1 MEQVTRARK
10 CVKIKKKEVLMLYKN
25 VTLLKQMQ
33 FVDHNKSKVTRG
45 TLGPGG
51 NRVTNN

>member
-10 CVKIKKKEVLMLYKN
+10 CVKMEKKEVSRLYKN